1 MAKIKSSFF
10 GNFETGTDDI
20 DSPVEETRNIPVEE
34 DEEEQEKEEQIS
46 EEEEEKEQE
55 QETIEEEDSDDAD
68 PFIDTINYLAE
79 AGLITYD
86 EDHEYEEEGEELLEK
101 VFSETLEKRYQ
112 RDYIDSIPE
121 EYQSIINH
129 LQTGGTLS
137 DWVEAVRPT
146 DFDSINMEDESNQK
160 QLIEDHLTLTGM
172 DAEDIE
178 ERIQELEDLGTLEK
192 AATTA
197 VKYLKKNEA
206 VKVKQYEQELEE
218 TVSVQKKQQEDA
230 LEDFHRTVLSTEDLK
245 GIKLSD
251 KAQRQELFD
260 YITKP
265 TNKKGESKYVLD
277 NKNIDNQLALAYM
290 SMRNFSFKD
299 LEKAV
304 ETKVTRD
311 LRKSLSRITDT
322 NAKGVSGSTGRVNT
336 ESKKIP
342 KGPWG

>member
-1 MAKIKSSFF
+1 MTKIKSSFF
-10 GNFETGTDDI
+10 GNFETGNDEDETI
-20 DSPVEETRNIPVEE
+20 VEETKDTTIEKEEEEVEKEDEE
-34 DEEEQEKEEQIS
+34 DEV
-46 EEEEEKEQE
+46 EKEQE
-55 QETIEEEDSDDAD
+55 IESEEESEETSESD
-68 PFIDTINYLAE
+68 PFIDTINYFAE
-79 AGLITYD
+79 KGLITYN

-112 RDYIDSIPE
+112 AEYVDSIPE
-121 EYQSIINH
+121 EYQSIIKH
-129 LQTGGTLS
+129 LQTGGTLE
-137 DWVEAVRPT
+137 DWVEAVKPT

-160 QLIEDHLTLTGM
+160 QLVEDHLALTGM

-178 ERIQELEDLGTLEK
+178 ERLQELEDLGTLEK
-192 AATTA
+192 AAKTA
-197 VKYLKKNEA
+197 VKYLKKNEDS
-206 VKVKQYEQELEE
+206 KVKQYEQDLEE
-218 TVSVQKKQQEDA
+218 TIKYQKQKKEEELD
-230 LEDFHRTVLSTEDLK
+230 DFYKTVLSTEDLK
-245 GIKLSD
+245 GIKLTEKS
-251 KAQRQELFD
+251 QRQELFD

-277 NKNIDNQLALAYM
+277 NKSIDNQLALAYM
-290 SMRNFSFKD
+290 SMKNFSFKD

-322 NAKGVSGSTGRVNT
+322 NAKGIGGATGRVNT